1 METALS
7 ARSSYPVRQAKDF
20 FELKPHEVR
29 LSSRAL
35 GWGPLNFE
43 RREPEPAEDCLPHGS
58 RQHLIFLSLGGGR
71 VWREMEGVSFEYE
84 LAPGYVA
91 IQPGEVPVCWSW
103 DTRLNYS
110 VIGLDPA
117 FLEGVAQRVF
127 GLEPGEFRLLPG
139 EREHDP
145 VISNIAGVL
154 AREAARADAGSA
166 LYAESLANILAVHL
180 LRDYALKQVPERGLP
195 TVHARQSDASRPVM
209 EAIRHMQRH
218 YAREITL
225 SELAARVHL
234 SPFHLARRFKQT
246 TGMSPHQYLI
256 EMRVNAARA
265 LLEAGSGQRSLAE
278 IAAAVGFADQSH
290 LTRHFKRRF
299 GVTPSE
305 ARGRHDQ
312 SRVTREPRSKT
323 APRRGSRAAA
333 REAVVAGPKPRSYRL
348 APAGRNTG
356 TT

>member
-1 METALS
+1 MDATPNAP
-7 ARSSYPVRQAKDF
+7 ATYPVLAKDF
-20 FELKPHEVR
+20 FEEKPDDVR

-35 GWGPLNFE
+35 GWGPLNYE
-43 RREPEPAEDCLPHGS
+43 RRETEPAEDCLPNGS
-58 RQHLIFLSLGGGR
+58 RQHLIFVSLAGGR
-71 VWREMEGVSFEYE
+71 VWREVEGVSFEYE
-84 LAPGYVA
+84 LAPGYVS

-117 FLEGVAQRVF
+117 FLQEVAQRVF
-127 GLEPGEFRLLPG
+127 GLEPGAFRLVPG

-166 LYAESLANILAVHL
+166 LYAQSLANMLAVHL
-180 LRDYALKQVPERGLP
+180 LRDYVVKQVPDRRVPGP
-195 TVHARQSDASRPVM
+195 QARQADASRPVV

-218 YAREITL
+218 YAREVPL
-225 SELAARVHL
+225 SELAATVHL

-256 EMRVNAARA
+256 DMRVNAARA

-299 GVTPSE
+299 GVTPRE
-305 ARGRHDQ
+305 ARSGHDGSRTPRERRSNTPPRH
-312 SRVTREPRSKT
+312 
-323 APRRGSRAAA
+323 RGRAAA
-333 REAVVAGPKPRSYRL
+333 RTLS
-348 APAGRNTG
+348 
-356 TT
+356 

>member
-1 METALS
+1 MEAALG
-7 ARSSYPVRQAKDF
+7 APADYPVQQAKDF
-20 FELKPHEVR
+20 FEVNPDEVR
-29 LSSRAL
+29 LSSRSL

-43 RREPEPAEDCLPHGS
+43 RRETEPAADCLPDGS
-58 RQHLIFLSLGGGR
+58 RQHLIFVSLGAGR
-71 VWREMEGVSFEYE
+71 VWREVEGVSFEYE

-91 IQPGEVPVCWSW
+91 IQPGAVPVCWSW

-127 GLEPGEFRLLPG
+127 GLEPDEFRLVPG

-166 LYAESLANILAVHL
+166 LYADSLANILAVHL
-180 LRDYALKQVPERGLP
+180 LRDYAVKQVPEGRAP
-195 TVHARQSDASRPVM
+195 VAQSRQADASRPVV

-225 SELAARVHL
+225 SELAATVHL

-246 TGMSPHQYLI
+246 TGVSPHQYLI
-256 EMRVNAARA
+256 DMRVNAARA
-265 LLEAGSGQRSLAE
+265 LLDAGSGQRSLAE

-299 GVTPSE
+299 GITPRE
-305 ARGRHDQ
+305 ARSGHGEGRAQ
-312 SRVTREPRSKT
+312 RTRRS
-323 APRRGSRAAA
+323 APTRHRPG
-333 REAVVAGPKPRSYRL
+333 VAGRTP
-348 APAGRNTG
+348 
-356 TT
+356 

>member
-1 METALS
+1 MNLADNMNAGQAAQL
-7 ARSSYPVRQAKDF
+7 AKDF
-20 FELKPHEVR
+20 FEVKPDEVR
-29 LSSRAL
+29 LSSRRL

-43 RREPEPAEDCLPHGS
+43 RRETEPAENCLPNGA
-58 RQHLIFLSLGGGR
+58 RQHLVFVSLGAGR
-71 VWREMEGVSFEYE
+71 VWREVDGVSYEYE

-91 IQPGEVPVCWSW
+91 IQPGEVPVCWAW

-117 FLEGVAQRVF
+117 FLQDVARRVY
-127 GLEPGEFRLLPG
+127 GLQPDEFRLLPD

-180 LRDYALKQVPERGLP
+180 LRDYAVKAGTRSVTAASASAPTDHRESMERALP
-195 TVHARQSDASRPVM
+195 ADTGRPVVD
-209 EAIRHMQRH
+209 AIRHIQRN
-218 YAREITL
+218 YAREISL
-225 SELAARVHL
+225 DQLAATVHL

-246 TGMSPHQYLI
+246 TGVSPHQYLI
-256 EMRVNAARA
+256 EVRVNAARA
-265 LLEAGSGQRSLAE
+265 LLDAGSGQRSLAE

-299 GVTPSE
+299 GVTP
-305 ARGRHDQ
+305 RQVRPGHQRQ
-312 SRVTREPRSKT
+312 
-323 APRRGSRAAA
+323 RAA
-333 REAVVAGPKPRSYRL
+333 RSPHPGAGHR
-348 APAGRNTG
+348 AGRNAPARLA
-356 TT
+356 